1 MLRFISKILIK
12 FLTMPSSSND
22 RPTHTFEELKN
33 TLRPGDVLL
42 VEGKQRISTAI
53 KYLTQSNWSHSAL
66 CVESGKLIE
75 ADLEKGVILVP
86 LEKYSGY
93 HTRVCRPHEVTE
105 EETQKVIKFAKN
117 MLGHTYDLKNIFDLL
132 RYLIPAP
139 PVPSSLR
146 RKVLA
151 FGSGD
156 PTKAICSSM
165 IALSFQTIKYPIIP
179 FSKDLNGEIHFTTRH
194 HSLITP
200 SDFDRSPYFDIIKP
214 TIEQGF
220 DFKILKWSDD
230 QIITV

>member
-66 CVESGKLIE
+66 CIEEGKLIE
-75 ADLEKGVILVP
+75 ADLEKGVILAP
-86 LEKYSGY
+86 LEKYRGY

-105 EETQKVIKFAKN
+105 QETQEVITFAKN

-132 RYLIPAP
+132 RYLIPTP

-165 IALSFQTIKYPIIP
+165 IALAFQTIKYPIIP

-220 DFKILKWSDD
+220 DFKTLKWSDD